1 MSTPI
6 AEDGDIGVPGA
17 AYEVSGVTPLSN
29 LSQRL
34 FAVWWPAF
42 FTAGLVEMLVF
53 AFVDPQDLHWVGG
66 APVEFPRPAVYT
78 VAFFAFWILVGLAGS
93 VTQRL
98 LRESGEINR
107 LQVKRRYP

>member
-1 MSTPI
+1 MNTSS
-6 AEDGDIGVPGA
+6 ADDADIGVPGA
-17 AYEVSGVTPLSN
+17 AYEVSATPPLST
-29 LSQRL
+29 LGQRL

-42 FTAGLVEMLVF
+42 FTAGLIEMFVF

-66 APVEFPRPAVYT
+66 APVDFPRPAVYT

-93 VTQRL
+93 VTQLL

-107 LQVKRRYP
+107 LQVKRRFP